1 MKDERV
7 PGLANSCALT
17 TSGLLR
23 MKNIYLEIYNN
34 NIVFSEPYERV
45 RPSCSWGGWLDNLW
59 HRLELKNGFDA
70 GSSSSAQGDGGLGVG
85 VFHELR
91 HTAELLIWTE
101 GRDYFIISV
110 L

>member
-23 MKNIYLEIYNN
+23 MKKYQDQQQ
-34 NIVFSEPYERV
+34 IVFSEPYERV
-45 RPSCSWGGWLDNLW
+45 RPSCGRGGGLDNLW

-70 GSSSSAQGDGGLGVG
+70 GSSYGDGGLGVG
-85 VFHELR
+85 VFHELS
-91 HTAELLIWTE
+91 HTAELLIWAE

>member
-1 MKDERV
+1 MKDDRV
-7 PGLANSCALT
+7 PGFANSCALT
-17 TSGLLR
+17 TSGLL
-23 MKNIYLEIYNN
+23 KIICKCIEINNN

-45 RPSCSWGGWLDNLW
+45 RPSCGRGGGLDNLW

-70 GSSSSAQGDGGLGVG
+70 GSSYGDGGLGVG
-85 VFHELR
+85 VFHELS
-91 HTAELLIWTE
+91 HTAELLIWAE